1 MFWLDCCNDWLVCT
15 MGATV
20 VGGLSLGKTKYER
33 PIQGRIP
40 NPFIRPVFPPQPMT
54 TLDPDD
60 LPFKLTIM
68 PEIQKT
74 SNQNLPATV
83 YKPSELLGI
92 FTSFLSQTDVNR
104 KVIYLRGIYLKNPK
118 HDPRWNSRYDTLRDE
133 DTQTEIT
140 LQIPQRLCNNLKDG
154 NLVQVGG
161 VLGRRAQNNCHIQLM
176 LVVSRID
183 VVQEQAIDEAE
194 IKRMELRQKK
204 ALAGFKNVDSLLE
217 QLLYTDQRP
226 QVALVF
232 AQTSITM
239 SDFEAGINA
248 AKSAIDF
255 TERRVNFSNSQEL
268 VRTLQALDEFDFSII
283 ALVRGGG
290 GGIEKLDELDVLESI
305 VSLRTPI
312 IAAVGHVEEKL
323 FIKQL
328 VDKCAP
334 TPNGLGQYFSEMVE
348 SVSEKKTKSRAALTE
363 QIKKQFKDQLEAG
376 QKQNKEL
383 QEKLTKLTKA
393 QEEAVKKH
401 NEQVQ
406 ALTKVQAE
414 ATKKHNEQ
422 VEVLGKQNQELQKKL
437 SEITKA
443 HEATQKQQSEAMVK
457 LQAQMK
463 EQNEAHSKQQQEFN
477 ASLKKMQETNGEL
490 NKSLSK
496 LTVQNTQAAKD
507 LNDARERQ
515 RQLERQLQESSGSGL
530 WKIAAIIALLALL
543 ASLLFR

>member
-1 MFWLDCCNDWLVCT
+1 
-15 MGATV
+15 
-20 VGGLSLGKTKYER
+20 
-33 PIQGRIP
+33 
-40 NPFIRPVFPPQPMT
+40 MT
-54 TLDPDD
+54 NSE
-60 LPFKLTIM
+60 LT
-68 PEIQKT
+68 
-74 SNQNLPATV
+74 NLPSATV

-92 FTSFLSQTDVNR
+92 FTSYLSQTDVNR

-140 LQIPQRLCNNLKDG
+140 LQIPQRLCDNLKDG

-183 VVQEQAIDEAE
+183 VVQEQAIDESE

-204 ALAGFKNVDSLLE
+204 ASVGFKNVDSLLE

-268 VRTLQALDEFDFSII
+268 VRTLQALDEFDFSVI

-312 IAAVGHVEEKL
+312 IAAIGHVEEKL

-328 VDKCAP
+328 VDKCAS

-383 QEKLTKLTKA
+383 QEKLTSLTKA

-496 LTVQNTQAAKD
+496 LTAQNTQAAKD

-515 RQLERQLQESSGSGL
+515 RQLERQLQESSGSGI
-530 WKIAAIIALLALL
+530 WKIAAIIAFLAFL

>member
-1 MFWLDCCNDWLVCT
+1 
-15 MGATV
+15 
-20 VGGLSLGKTKYER
+20 
-33 PIQGRIP
+33 
-40 NPFIRPVFPPQPMT
+40 
-54 TLDPDD
+54 
-60 LPFKLTIM
+60 M

-83 YKPSELLGI
+83 YKPSELLVI

-140 LQIPQRLCNNLKDG
+140 LQIPQRLCDNLKDG

-183 VVQEQAIDEAE
+183 VVQEQAIDESE
-194 IKRMELRQKK
+194 IKRMELRHKK
-204 ALAGFKNVDSLLE
+204 ASVGFKNVDSLLE

-268 VRTLQALDEFDFSII
+268 VRTLQALDEFDFSVI

-290 GGIEKLDELDVLESI
+290 GGIEKLDDLDVLESI
-305 VSLRTPI
+305 VNLKTPI
-312 IAAVGHVEEKL
+312 IAAIGHVEEKL

-383 QEKLTKLTKA
+383 QEKLTSLTKA

-496 LTVQNTQAAKD
+496 LTAQNTQAAKD

-515 RQLERQLQESSGSGL
+515 WQLERQLQESSSSGI
-530 WKIAAIIALLALL
+530 WKIAAIIAILALL

>member
-1 MFWLDCCNDWLVCT
+1 MN
-15 MGATV
+15 
-20 VGGLSLGKTKYER
+20 E
-33 PIQGRIP
+33 
-40 NPFIRPVFPPQPMT
+40 
-54 TLDPDD
+54 
-60 LPFKLTIM
+60 LT
-68 PEIQKT
+68 PHT
-74 SNQNLPATV
+74 ANLPQTT
-83 YKPSELLGI
+83 YKPSEIIGI
-92 FTSFLSQTDVNR
+92 FNSILAKQSVNAQ
-104 KVIYLRGIYLKNPK
+104 VVYLRGIYLASG
-118 HDPRWNSRYDTLRDE
+118 RQSYGGYYYDTLRDE
-133 DTQTEIT
+133 DRQEEIT
-140 LQIPQRLCNNLKDG
+140 IIVTDLQRENLKNG
-154 NLVQVGG
+154 NLVNVGG
-161 VLGRRAQNNCHIQLM
+161 VIGRNVNSRGQIQINLN
-176 LVVSRID
+176 VSRIE
-183 VVQEQAIDEAE
+183 VVQEQVVDETE
-194 IKRMELRQKK
+194 IKRVELRQKK
-204 ALAGFKNVDSLLE
+204 ASVGFKNVDGVLE

-248 AKSAIDF
+248 AKTAIDF

-268 VRTLQALDEFDFSII
+268 VRTLQALDEFDFSVI

-290 GGIEKLDELDVLESI
+290 GGIEKLDELDVLEAI
-305 VSLRTPI
+305 VNLKTPI
-312 IAAVGHVEEKL
+312 IAAIGHVEEKL

-383 QEKLTKLTKA
+383 QEKLTSLTKA

-414 ATKKHNEQ
+414 ANKKHNEQ
-422 VEVLGKQNQELQKKL
+422 VGVLSKQNQELQKKL

-496 LTVQNTQAAKD
+496 LTAQNTQAAKD

-515 RQLERQLQESSGSGL
+515 RQLERQLQESSGSGI
-530 WKIAAIIALLALL
+530 WKIAAIIAILAFL

>member
-1 MFWLDCCNDWLVCT
+1 
-15 MGATV
+15 
-20 VGGLSLGKTKYER
+20 
-33 PIQGRIP
+33 
-40 NPFIRPVFPPQPMT
+40 
-54 TLDPDD
+54 
-60 LPFKLTIM
+60 M

-92 FTSFLSQTDVNR
+92 FTSYLSQTDVNR

-140 LQIPQRLCNNLKDG
+140 LQIPQRLCDNLKDG

-176 LVVSRID
+176 LVVSRIE
-183 VVQEQAIDEAE
+183 VVQEQAIDESE

-204 ALAGFKNVDSLLE
+204 ASVGFKNVDSLLE

-268 VRTLQALDEFDFSII
+268 VRTLQALDEFDFSVI

-290 GGIEKLDELDVLESI
+290 GGIEKLDDLDVLET
-305 VSLRTPI
+305 VVNLKTPT
-312 IAAVGHVEEKL
+312 IAAIGHVEEKL

-348 SVSEKKTKSRAALTE
+348 SVSEKKTKSRAVLTE

-383 QEKLTKLTKA
+383 QEKLTSLTKA

-463 EQNEAHSKQQQEFN
+463 EQNEAHSKQQKEFN
-477 ASLKKMQETNGEL
+477 VSLKKMQGTNGEL

-530 WKIAAIIALLALL
+530 WKIAAIIAILAFL

>member
-1 MFWLDCCNDWLVCT
+1 MSD
-15 MGATV
+15 
-20 VGGLSLGKTKYER
+20 
-33 PIQGRIP
+33 IQPAP
-40 NPFIRPVFPPQPMT
+40 N
-54 TLDPDD
+54 
-60 LPFKLTIM
+60 
-68 PEIQKT
+68 
-74 SNQNLPATV
+74 NLPGTV
-83 YKPSELLGI
+83 YKPSEIIGI
-92 FTSFLSQTDVNR
+92 FNSILAKQSVNAQ
-104 KVIYLRGIYLKNPK
+104 VVYLRGIYLASGKQ
-118 HDPRWNSRYDTLRDE
+118 SYGGYYYDTLRDE
-133 DTQTEIT
+133 DRQEEIT
-140 LQIPQRLCNNLKDG
+140 IIVTQPQRENLKNG
-154 NLVQVGG
+154 NLVNVGG
-161 VLGRRAQNNCHIQLM
+161 VISRNVNNRGQIQINLN
-176 LVVSRID
+176 VSRID
-183 VVQEQAIDEAE
+183 VVQEQVVDEAE
-194 IKRMELRQKK
+194 IKRGELRQKK
-204 ALAGFKNVDSLLE
+204 ASIGFKNVDGVLE
-217 QLLYTDQRP
+217 QLLYQDKRP
-226 QVALVF
+226 NVALVF
-232 AQTSITM
+232 AQSSITM

-255 TERRVNFSNSQEL
+255 TERRVNFANSSEL
-268 VRTLQALDEFDFSII
+268 VKTLKVLDEFDFSVIV
-283 ALVRGGG
+283 LVRGGG
-290 GGIEKLDELDVLESI
+290 GGIEKLDDLDVLET
-305 VSLRTPI
+305 VVNLKTPT
-312 IAAVGHVEEKL
+312 IAAIGHVEEKL

-383 QEKLTKLTKA
+383 QEKLTSLTKA

-496 LTVQNTQAAKD
+496 LTAQNTQAAKD

-515 RQLERQLQESSGSGL
+515 RQLERQLQESSGSGI
-530 WKIAAIIALLALL
+530 WKIAAIIAILALL

>member
-1 MFWLDCCNDWLVCT
+1 
-15 MGATV
+15 
-20 VGGLSLGKTKYER
+20 
-33 PIQGRIP
+33 
-40 NPFIRPVFPPQPMT
+40 
-54 TLDPDD
+54 
-60 LPFKLTIM
+60 M
-68 PEIQKT
+68 PEIQKI

-140 LQIPQRLCNNLKDG
+140 LQIPQRLCDNLKDG

-183 VVQEQAIDEAE
+183 IVQEQAIDESE

-204 ALAGFKNVDSLLE
+204 ASVGFKNVDSLLE

-268 VRTLQALDEFDFSII
+268 VRTLQALDEFDFSVI

-312 IAAVGHVEEKL
+312 IAAIGHVEEKL

-348 SVSEKKTKSRAALTE
+348 SVSEKKTKSRAVLTE

-376 QKQNKEL
+376 KKQNEEL
-383 QEKLTKLTKA
+383 QKKLAVLTKN
-393 QEEAVKKH
+393 QEEATKKH

-406 ALTKVQAE
+406 ALTKAQEE
-414 ATKKHNEQ
+414 ATKKHGEQ
-422 VEVLGKQNQELQKKL
+422 VQAAQKQNTELQEQLKN
-437 SEITKA
+437 I
-443 HEATQKQQSEAMVK
+443 QKTH
-457 LQAQMK
+457 K
-463 EQNEAHSKQQQEFN
+463 EQLDKLTEAQKTQQEQQKKQAEELSKN
-477 ASLKKMQETNGEL
+477 LTKMQETNSQL
-490 NKSLSK
+490 QKNLQ
-496 LTVQNTQAAKD
+496 TVTTQNTETQKQLMSAVERSKD
-507 LNDARERQ
+507 
-515 RQLERQLQESSGSGL
+515 LERQLSEAKAGNGGNG
-530 WKIAAIIALLALL
+530 WKVIAIVAIVALIVLL
-543 ASLLFR
+543 VIHLMA